1 MGEHHDNVII
11 YTERSSYIYIYIYT
25 CVCVYTYHIYRP
37 RALFGTAID
46 ELDSPTYEM
55 WVIRSIRERTCWD
68 FLYHSPPL
76 SSLLQNA
83 LTRTHRNWFANFVH
97 EHTINTSCVLIRFE
111 WSSIRYNAQI
121 CRFKIQFY
129 MEFISCVA
137 LLLLLHILI
146 FYKNINFFRCV
157 SISSTKICHM
167 KYIRVLCIHTSLSEL
182 ESWIEPS

>member
-11 YTERSSYIYIYIYT
+11 YTERSSYIYI
-25 CVCVYTYHIYRP
+25 HIYMCMCVHISYLQATRTVRHCYRWAWFADVRNVSHTKHTRTNVLGFLVSLVSP
-37 RALFGTAID
+37 PPPSSKTHSHAHTEID
-46 ELDSPTYEM
+46 LPILYTSIP
-55 WVIRSIRERTCWD
+55 SIRHAS
-68 FLYHSPPL
+68 LYDSNDHLFDTMRKYVASK
-76 SSLLQNA
+76 
-83 LTRTHRNWFANFVH
+83 FNFTWNLFHV
-97 EHTINTSCVLIRFE
+97 
-111 WSSIRYNAQI
+111 
-121 CRFKIQFY
+121 
-129 MEFISCVA
+129 VA